1 MAQLPLNTFKTKT
14 KILGINTGTTSTVYT
29 APIGITS
36 IVLMAQVANLTTA
49 TAAVTFI
56 HYRNRPVLA
65 DAQGNGRQDGQTE
78 SILVN
83 QFGVP
88 ANDAGVPLA
97 GKMIIESLDS
107 VRAYADTPNALQ
119 LVLSVLETANA

>member
-65 DAQGNGRQDGQTE
+65 DAQGNGRQEGQTE

>member
-1 MAQLPLNTFKTKT
+1 
-14 KILGINTGTTSTVYT
+14 
-29 APIGITS
+29 
-36 IVLMAQVANLTTA
+36 MAQVANLTTG
-49 TAAVTFI
+49 TAAITFI

-83 QFGVP
+83 KFGVP

-107 VRAYADTPNALQ
+107 VRAYSDTPGALQ